1 MKTAHTLLQRIGN
14 LGLILLMGASMTAC
28 SSDHKWKEEVQLSDG
43 RVVVVERAMISE
55 SGGGEWASNRSGTKP
70 KEYLIRFEYPEGKG
84 EMIEW
89 RSIKKSPMTWPEI
102 PLVLDMDSKQPVVFA
117 VVAISNACEVYSK
130 YVYRNGVWVEE
141 VLSETFQPHLT
152 NLLFGSQRDLPSLLN
167 LEGKRKRNSGAGY
180 RQSLKNVGP
189 NLKVCGL

>member
-1 MKTAHTLLQRIGN
+1 MNTTHTLLQRIAN
-14 LGLILLMGASMTAC
+14 LGLILMMGVSMSAC
-28 SSDHKWKEEVQLSDG
+28 SGDQHWKEEVQLSDG
-43 RVVVVERAMISE
+43 QVIVVERAMISE

-70 KEYLIRFEYPEGKG
+70 KEYQIRFEYPVGKG
-84 EMIEW
+84 TMVEW
-89 RSIKKSPMTWPEI
+89 RSIKKDDNLWPEI
-102 PLVLDMDSKQPVVFA
+102 PLVLDIDSRLPVVFA

-141 VLSETFQPHLT
+141 PLSETFQSRVT
-152 NLLFGSQRDLPSLLN
+152 NLLFGSQRDLPFLLN